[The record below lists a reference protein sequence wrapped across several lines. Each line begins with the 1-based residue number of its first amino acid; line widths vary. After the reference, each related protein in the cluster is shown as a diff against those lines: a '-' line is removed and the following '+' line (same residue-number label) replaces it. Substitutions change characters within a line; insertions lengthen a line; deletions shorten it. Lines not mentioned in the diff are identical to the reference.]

1 MIINVDRQIGFHCVF
16 SFRFDVQVTRPQ
28 CPCAKCKAIWW
39 AVILTMFLSCSLF
52 IRSPLQFCLFC
63 SEIWKPYYVLV
74 FKEVTSKILW
84 STNKMPPNSFA
95 AKFYSN
101 TLTSY
106 IHTLLNIQY
115 EWHWHLVG
123 AKTFPPPDSS
133 SVHCRLCAYHATCL
147 SWGGAIIIDECL
159 SQNDYF
165 LQVSINALLL

>member
-1 MIINVDRQIGFHCVF
+1 MFINVDRQIGFHCVF

-115 EWHWHLVG
+115 EWHWHRRSKNLPTPRFFFRSLSTV
-123 AKTFPPPDSS
+123 
-133 SVHCRLCAYHATCL
+133 CL
-147 SWGGAIIIDECL
+147 SCNLPVMVWSYHHRWL
-159 SQNDYF
+159 SE
-165 LQVSINALLL
+165 LKKLILES